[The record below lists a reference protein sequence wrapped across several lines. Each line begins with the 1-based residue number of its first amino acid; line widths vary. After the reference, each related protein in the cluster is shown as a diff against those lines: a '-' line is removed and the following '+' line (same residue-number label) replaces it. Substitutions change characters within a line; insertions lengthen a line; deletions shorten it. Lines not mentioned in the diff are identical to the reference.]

1 VARDPRSGREAPE
14 ASPALIPAPLSGP
27 NSRRVR
33 DGRQSPWRAVAAATA
48 LNAPLGSLYAFSVLL
63 KPLETLLGLSRA
75 DLALVF
81 ALASAGF
88 GAGMTLAAKL
98 FGVASPPLLV
108 LACAGAS
115 TLGIALAATAGGL
128 AQLAIGYGVLFGAG
142 GGAAYILMQ
151 QAVNLAVTRRHGLV
165 NGYLVSLYP
174 AGAMIAAPVF
184 GWAVRELG
192 VRATLGGLAAVLAVT
207 GSISAWLIA
216 RSGATL
222 AAATVVAPGE
232 RERRRPVFW
241 RLWLVFFL
249 AASAGLMVL
258 SQAAGIIT
266 AYGGATALAVYG
278 TTFIT
283 GSIAA
288 ARLGGGWMVDW
299 LAIPTVAAGA
309 HAVAL
314 AGNVALTLWPGPG
327 VSVLALALVGLGY
340 GVISGVAAAAV
351 AVYWRRALYG
361 RVASRLY
368 TAWCAAAIVLPI
380 TAGRLFDLTQ
390 GYGAAVLIAA
400 GANALGILV
409 ALGLP
414 RQGTPRSEARLR
426 ADRGQPTAAV
436 PARPSGPTTR
446 RDAGTS

>member
-1 VARDPRSGREAPE
+1 MSDTDV
-14 ASPALIPAPLSGP
+14 
-27 NSRRVR
+27 
-33 DGRQSPWRAVAAATA
+33 RQSPWRAVAAATV
-48 LNAPLGSLYAFSVLL
+48 LNAPLGSLYAFSVFL

-81 ALASAGF
+81 ALAAAGF
-88 GAGMTLAAKL
+88 GAGMNLAPHVYGL
-98 FGVASPPLLV
+98 ASPPILV
-108 LACAGAS
+108 LACAAAS
-115 TLGIALAATAGGL
+115 SLGIALAATAGGL
-128 AQLAIGYGVLFGAG
+128 TQLAIGYGVLFGAG
-142 GGAAYILMQ
+142 GGAAYILVQ
-151 QAVNLAVTRRHGLV
+151 QTVNLAVTSRHGLV
-165 NGYLVSLYP
+165 NGYIVALYP
-174 AGAMIAAPVF
+174 AGAMIAAPLF
-184 GWAVRELG
+184 GWSVRELG
-192 VRATLGGLAAVLAVT
+192 VRATLGGLATVLAVT

-216 RSGATL
+216 HSGVTL
-222 AAATVVAPGE
+222 AAAAASATPGE
-232 RERRRPVFW
+232 GERRRPVFW
-241 RLWLVFFL
+241 RLWVVFFL

-266 AYGGATALAVYG
+266 AYGGATPLAVYG
-278 TTFIT
+278 TMFIT

-299 LAIPTVAAGA
+299 VSIPTVAAGA

-340 GVISGVAAAAV
+340 GLISGVSAAAV

-368 TAWCAAAIVLPI
+368 MAWCAAAVILPI
-380 TAGRLFDLTQ
+380 AAGRLFDLTQ

-400 GANALGILV
+400 GGNALGVLV

-414 RQGTPRSEARLR
+414 RQRPPRAE
-426 ADRGQPTAAV
+426 DG
-436 PARPSGPTTR
+436 
-446 RDAGTS
+446 